1 MDYAD
6 KVKNIIAE
14 MSILSAQELCNEDT
28 LISIG
33 INSLKAVELI
43 IALEDA
49 FGITFEEGDLD
60 PAKLKTVG
68 SVIAL
73 AGCYI
78 NR

>member
-1 MDYAD
+1 MDCTD
-6 KVKNIIAE
+6 KVKSIIAE
-14 MSILSAQELCNEDT
+14 MSMLSVGELCNEDT

-43 IALEDA
+43 VALEDT

-68 SVIAL
+68 SIIAL
-73 AGCYI
+73 ADCYI
-78 NR
+78 SR